1 MDKEKMYYIQNGY
14 VGNAMCWWGLN
25 SRGYTTD
32 INKAQRYT
40 AEEAENIIKRPQD
53 IAWECDHIDNNL
65 DARKTII
72 DSQYLNYDYRIVGNE
87 K

>member
-1 MDKEKMYYIQNGY
+1 MYYIQNGY